1 MKKEVRKIIA
11 SSKKAP
17 TQKEKSQAELVFDYL
32 KSKGKQGAT
41 NFEMMMRLRICDV
54 RKRISELN
62 ELLWEYYIDSEYEE
76 SADGKRYKRYW
87 LIPAAC
93 HSLAEFLHETK
104 CVRNA
109 TSKRTGGGRR

>member
-1 MKKEVRKIIA
+1 MKKEARKVTA
-11 SSKKAP
+11 LSKKAH
-17 TQKEKSQAELVFDYL
+17 TQKKKSQTEIVFDYL

-76 SADGKRYKRYW
+76 SVDGKRYKRYW
-87 LIPAAC
+87 LIPETC
-93 HSLAEFLHETK
+93 HSLAEFLHETECTRK
-104 CVRNA
+104 A